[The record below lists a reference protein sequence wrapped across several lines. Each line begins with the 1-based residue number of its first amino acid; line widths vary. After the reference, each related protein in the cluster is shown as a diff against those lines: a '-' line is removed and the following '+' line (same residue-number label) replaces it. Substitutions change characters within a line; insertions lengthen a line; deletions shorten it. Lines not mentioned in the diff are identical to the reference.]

1 LYYLAV
7 RWPWSRK
14 QRVEFDSAP
23 RPIVEMFAEM
33 LRSAGTTATRSEALS
48 VPAVRRGRNMLCAIA
63 TMPLEQLAPDNTVT
77 PSALLRQ
84 LDPDVPNVVTLAQTV
99 EDLLFEGIAWW
110 EVTAKDFAEFPTA
123 VRRLDPLK
131 VSLTPPKGQYRSPA
145 PLPSDRDPR
154 GAVVWVDGV
163 AVGADRIIRFDSP
176 NPAVLHHAGRE
187 IRRAILF
194 DNTAG
199 MYAENPT
206 PLDYFSPADGAD
218 PASDDDIK
226 EILSGWKAARKRRS
240 TGYVP
245 ASLRYNSVDAPNPQQ
260 LQLAE
265 LGKQATLDIANSI
278 GIDPEDLGL
287 STTSRT
293 YSNDVDR
300 RRNKLNEVLAPYM
313 RAVTDRLSMG
323 DVTRRGYTV
332 RFNTVEYL
340 MPNPGERWAIYST
353 TRGAAVISDD
363 EVRQAEGMAPMEDQ
377 EAPAEQ
383 APVAP
388 SEAEPAEEATVTPI
402 DAARQPAYRFDGAE
416 TFDLDLPVVEFSVDA
431 ENRIIEG
438 LTLPYG
444 KVGMKGGVKFRF
456 DRGALQ
462 WNLDNPGR
470 VKLVFPGHNDAVGKA
485 IQLKDTPR
493 GMLARFKVGRGAEG
507 DRALESADDGVHDG
521 FSVGVDFNPA
531 VDTVVDPKDKS
542 VMLVRRA
549 DLRHVALTAEPVFD
563 DARVTRVAA
572 SRTEGEAVA
581 DEDTT
586 TTVEPPAA
594 PDPDAAPAAPVV
606 PATPEPP
613 TAGLQL
619 SRETLAAVLAVPGA
633 YEAITHQPA
642 PEAPAAAASLNLS
655 VEQIGQLMELGR
667 ANAAV
672 GAVPAAPADVERP
685 TVVDPTRSLNLAV
698 TSEELPYRF
707 DRGGRFATADHE
719 FSTDVVDM
727 IKRGDHDGSSSEAG
741 KRVMAFIRAKFS
753 TVAVGDVN
761 ELNPDIQRPD
771 MYVDQ
776 RDFRYPLWESIQKGP
791 PPNGVQPFVFPKFS
805 SASGLVG
812 AHTEGVEPT
821 GGTFVTTSQTVTP
834 TALSGKASLTREIWD
849 TGGNPAVSTLIWN
862 QMVRGYR
869 EARESAAATFLNTLT
884 AATDINLG
892 VAVFDSDLVAAWD
905 TAVADLQF
913 VRGYDFEMF
922 AVEQRLYRAFVDA
935 TDSDGR
941 KLVPQITPTNANG
954 QAERRFTQLD
964 LAGVTGVPA
973 WALTATPGAANNSWL
988 FDPMTVHGWATEPQ
1002 RLDLLGSGGTAA
1014 GADYKP
1020 VAFVDIGIW
1029 GYSAFANSDIGGVR
1043 QVIFDDA

>member
-1 LYYLAV
+1 M

-14 QRVEFDSAP
+14 QRVNFDSAP

-33 LRSAGTTATRSEALS
+33 LRSTGTTATRSEALS

-84 LDPDVPNVVTLAQTV
+84 IDPDVPNVVTLAQTV

-110 EVTAKDFAEFPTA
+110 EVTAKDFAGFPTA
-123 VRRLDPLK
+123 ARRLDPLK

-145 PLPSDRDPR
+145 PLPSDVDPR

-187 IRRAILF
+187 IRRAILL
-194 DNTAG
+194 DKTAG
-199 MYAENPT
+199 MYADDPR
-206 PLDYFSPADGAD
+206 PLDYFSPGDGAD
-218 PASDDDIK
+218 PADDDEIK
-226 EILSGWKAARKRRS
+226 EILAKWKAARKRRS

-245 ASLRYNSVDAPNPQQ
+245 ASLTYHTVEAPSPQE
-260 LQLAE
+260 LQLVE
-265 LGKQATLDIANSI
+265 LGHQATLDIANSI

-300 RRNKLNEVLAPYM
+300 RRNKLNEVLKPYM
-313 RAVTDRLSMG
+313 SAVTDRLSMG

-332 RFNTVEYL
+332 RFNTTEYL
-340 MPNPGERWAIYST
+340 MPNPGERWNIYSSP
-353 TRGAAVISDD
+353 RGQKVISDS
-363 EVRQAEGMAPMEDQ
+363 EVRQAEGMAPMDEYEEPVED
-377 EAPAEQ
+377 

-388 SEAEPAEEATVTPI
+388 NEAEPAEEATVTPI

-493 GMLARFKVGRGAEG
+493 GMLARFKVGRGPEG
-507 DRALESADDGVHDG
+507 DRALASADDGVHDG
-521 FSVGVDFNPA
+521 FSVGVDFDPA

-594 PDPDAAPAAPVV
+594 PDPDVTPVV
-606 PATPEPP
+606 PATPEPA

-672 GAVPAAPADVERP
+672 ATVPAAPAEVERP

-698 TSEELPYRF
+698 TSEALPYRF
-707 DRGGRFATADHE
+707 DRAGRFTQAEHE

-727 IKRGDHDGSSSEAG
+727 LKRGDNDGTTSESG
-741 KRVMAFIRAKFS
+741 KRVMAWVRAKFS

-776 RDFRYPLWESIQKGP
+776 RDYRYPIWEAIQKGP

-834 TALSGKASLTREIWD
+834 TGLSGKASLTREIWD

-862 QMVRGYR
+862 QMVRGYY
-869 EARESAAATFLNTLT
+869 EARETAAATFLNTLT

-892 VAVFDSDLVAAWD
+892 VAVFDDALVAAWD
-905 TAVADLQF
+905 SAIADLQF
-913 VRGYDFEMF
+913 VRGYDFETF
-922 AVEQRLYRAFVDA
+922 VVEQRLYRAFVDA
-935 TDSDGR
+935 SDADGR
-941 KLVPQITPTNANG
+941 KLIPQINPTNASG
-954 QAERRFTQLD
+954 SASRRFTQLD
-964 LAGVTGVPA
+964 LAGATGIPS

-1029 GYSAFANSDIGGVR
+1029 GYSAFANSDVGGVR